1 VKPAPLTD
9 RQKRE
14 IVRLRR
20 ERKSYKEIAT
30 TVGVTV
36 NAAEYWVKKA
46 CIPTFHATKP
56 PDPYT
61 VRPALCVAQHQAAR
75 AALHAEIEAAKA
87 ERATA
92 PLFRIRPDEWAP
104 A

>member
-1 VKPAPLTD
+1 MTLTTE

-20 ERKSYKEIAT
+20 LHKSHKEIAII
-30 TVGVTV
+30 VGVSV
-36 NAAEYWVKKA
+36 SAVAYWIREA
-46 CIPTFHATKP
+46 GLAPFHATKP

-61 VRPALCVAQHQAAR
+61 VPPTLYAAQLQAAR
-75 AALHAEIEAAKA
+75 AALRREIEAARR

-92 PLFRIRPDEWAP
+92 PIFRIRPDEWA
-104 A
+104 AA

>member
-1 VKPAPLTD
+1 MTVTD

-20 ERKSYKEIAT
+20 ERKSFKEIA
-30 TVGVTV
+30 GVLDV
-36 NAAEYWVKKA
+36 SVHAARYWSNKA
-46 CIPTFHATKP
+46 GIPSFHATMP

-61 VRPALCVAQHQAAR
+61 VRRPERCVAQHQAAR
-75 AALHAEIEAAKA
+75 AALREEIEAAKA

-92 PLFRIRPDEWAP
+92 PLFRIRPDEWA
-104 A
+104 AA